1 VDFDLSSDQEALVD
15 AAAALLESLAAVEQ
29 VRKAGDRPDRI
40 DRTLWAQMAEQ
51 GWLAVERREDSGGL
65 GMGFVEVA
73 VLCEQIGRHLAP
85 VPFAGTVLALHAIE
99 AGADVAESAAGDA
112 AGAAGDASGAAE
124 LAERLATGDAIGA
137 VAWTRRPSQVVAER
151 SGGGGWSLTGRP
163 DPVVFGPVADVVIVP
178 AEIAGSPGSR
188 ELFVLVDLPES
199 GRVPQPAMDLTRS
212 LGWLELASTPATL
225 LSGAGPAAADGH
237 AAGFTSLADR
247 AAVAV
252 SAEMLGA
259 AQRVLDMTVQYAK
272 DRVQFGRPIGSFQA
286 VKHRC
291 ADMLVDVEGMRSA
304 VYYSAWCIAADSPD
318 ASSAASAAK
327 IWCSEAAARVM
338 ASGLQVHGG
347 IGFTWEHDMHLF
359 VKRSQLDQ
367 VSFGDTSWHH
377 DRLAAMLR
385 SLAEAGLPVM

>member
-1 VDFDLSSDQEALVD
+1 VERLSSGE
-15 AAAALLESLAAVEQ
+15 
-29 VRKAGDRPDRI
+29 
-40 DRTLWAQMAEQ
+40 
-51 GWLAVERREDSGGL
+51 
-65 GMGFVEVA
+65 
-73 VLCEQIGRHLAP
+73 
-85 VPFAGTVLALHAIE
+85 
-99 AGADVAESAAGDA
+99 
-112 AGAAGDASGAAE
+112 
-124 LAERLATGDAIGA
+124 AIGA
-137 VAWTRRPSQVVAER
+137 IAWTRRTDQIVAER
-151 SGGGGWSLTGRP
+151 STGAGGDTGAVSDPGKGARAGGGAEDSADSRWVLTGRP

-188 ELFVLVDLPES
+188 ELFLVENPPETS
-199 GRVPQPAMDLTRS
+199 RKSQPAMDLTRS
-212 LGWLELASTPATL
+212 LGWLELDATPASL
-225 LSGAGPAAADGH
+225 LGGPGA
-237 AAGFTSLADR
+237 FSSLADR

-304 VYYSAWCIAADSPD
+304 VYYAAWCIAADSPD

-377 DRLAAMLR
+377 DRLADMLR
-385 SLAEAGLPVM
+385 ALAEAGLPVM

>member
-1 VDFDLSSDQEALVD
+1 MDFDLSDDQEALQS
-15 AAAALLESLAAVEQ
+15 AAAALLDSRSTLEQ
-29 VRKAGDRPDRI
+29 VRKVADNPGHI
-40 DRTLWAQMAEQ
+40 DRALWAQMAEQ
-51 GWLAVERREDSGGL
+51 GWLAIERPEASGGL

-73 VLCEQIGRHLAP
+73 VLSEQVGLHLAP

-99 AGADVAESAAGDA
+99 TATQTATGGASTY
-112 AGAAGDASGAAE
+112 SGVSE
-124 LAERLATGDAIGA
+124 LVERLSSGKAIGA
-137 VAWTRRPSQVVAER
+137 ITWTRRPDQVVAER
-151 SGGGGWSLTGRP
+151 STGAADGWVLTGRP

-178 AEIAGSPGSR
+178 AEIAGSAGAR
-188 ELFVLVDLPES
+188 ELFLVENPPES
-199 GRVPQPAMDLTRS
+199 SRVSQSAMDLTRS
-212 LGWLELASTPATL
+212 LGWLSLEATPAIL
-225 LSGAGPAAADGH
+225 LADT
-237 AAGFTSLADR
+237 AFSSLADR

-304 VYYSAWCIAADSPD
+304 VYYAAWCIAAESSD

-327 IWCSEAAARVM
+327 IWCSEAAKRVM

-377 DRLAAMLR
+377 DRLGLMLR
-385 SLAEAGLPVM
+385 ALAEAGLPVM

>member
-1 VDFDLSSDQEALVD
+1 MDASDLLERLSSGE
-15 AAAALLESLAAVEQ
+15 
-29 VRKAGDRPDRI
+29 
-40 DRTLWAQMAEQ
+40 
-51 GWLAVERREDSGGL
+51 
-65 GMGFVEVA
+65 
-73 VLCEQIGRHLAP
+73 
-85 VPFAGTVLALHAIE
+85 
-99 AGADVAESAAGDA
+99 
-112 AGAAGDASGAAE
+112 
-124 LAERLATGDAIGA
+124 AIGA
-137 VAWTRRPSQVVAER
+137 VAWTRKPDQVVAER
-151 SGGGGWSLTGRP
+151 SGTNTGPPNGWVLTGRP

-178 AEIAGSPGSR
+178 ASIAGSPGSR
-188 ELFVLVDLPES
+188 ELFVLEHPPES
-199 GRVPQPAMDLTRS
+199 SRAVQPAMDLTRS
-212 LGWLELASTPATL
+212 LGWLELEAAPATL
-225 LSGAGPAAADGH
+225 LASGEVGSPAGEGGVGVPAGDSAA
-237 AAGFTSLADR
+237 FSSLADR

-304 VYYSAWCIAADSPD
+304 VYYAAWCIAAESSD

-359 VKRSQLDQ
+359 VKRAQLDQ

-377 DRLAAMLR
+377 DRLAGMLR
-385 SLAEAGLPVM
+385 ALAEAGLPVM